1 MVVQNQFPRAK
12 DIEGMR
18 ERCIE
23 NIARHQS
30 LLRKH
35 RKIIRRLETRL
46 AVLEIRIEALS
57 RTDSD

>member
-1 MVVQNQFPRAK
+1 MVVQNQFLRVK

-23 NIARHQS
+23 SIARHES
-30 LLRKH
+30 LLRRH